1 MIDYREM
8 YASFLALASEL
19 GKDLLFALL
28 NVAKALLKLGK
39 SYDFLKV
46 FV

>member
-1 MIDYREM
+1 M

-28 NVAKALLKLGK
+28 DVAKTLLELGEC
-39 SYDFLKV
+39 YDFLEV